1 MLNHP
6 RSFTARVSVVTP
18 PLLAPLLVLVREIPG
33 SRQPSPPL
41 QTQFS
46 SDCPPQRSAAC
57 GLCCPR
63 RRSPAPRCRR
73 AALLPA
79 ALSAGSAGRGRSRAG
94 RGGSAAHGDALSA
107 PGGEASARGRPRA
120 GLPTR
125 AFPWRGAPHRAA
137 PLGPAAVP
145 RGLTAV
151 SERAGLHFATVQH
164 PQPQQSP
171 ATAPPRNR
179 SDGRGRR
186 ERDSPPPPPDAG
198 ARAGRSPQ
206 RSWRSALSA
215 GRQPAGRQ
223 EVPAQRLF
231 PAR

>member
-1 MLNHP
+1 M
-6 RSFTARVSVVTP
+6 RGGGAAQRTAT
-18 PLLAPLLVLVREIPG
+18 
-33 SRQPSPPL
+33 
-41 QTQFS
+41 
-46 SDCPPQRSAAC
+46 
-57 GLCCPR
+57 
-63 RRSPAPRCRR
+63 RSPLPGERPP
-73 AALLPA
+73 PA
-79 ALSAGSAGRGRSRAG
+79 AG
-94 RGGSAAHGDALSA
+94 
-107 PGGEASARGRPRA
+107 PARG
-120 GLPTR
+120 
-125 AFPWRGAPHRAA
+125 FPPVLFRGAPHRAA

-171 ATAPPRNR
+171 ATAPPRSR

-223 EVPAQRLF
+223 EVPAQTLF